1 MSRKILLSLLM
12 IVFFAGVSWAQT
24 VSISAG
30 TTYTQNFDSLGTTAT
45 ATLPYGWK
53 ADKLTTIRT
62 VGTYSSAV
70 TATTV
75 VGGASMATGAS
86 NGIYNFGAGTTSAG
100 GSDRAVGGLSSG
112 SASKSVNIY
121 TVLKN
126 DGASNI
132 TSLTIGYKVEKYRM
146 GSNTAGFSIQMYY
159 STDGTNWTSAGAD
172 FLTTIAK
179 DASNSGYATVPG
191 DSVVVSN
198 KTLTVSITAGSSLY
212 LAWNYAV
219 ATGTTT
225 SNAQAI
231 GIDNVSITPVGAL
244 TAPTTQATN
253 VNFSGVGQTG
263 FTVGW
268 TNGDGAG
275 RLVKI
280 NTSNSFT
287 AADGTTYTANSVY
300 GGSGEQAIYDG
311 TGTSVAVTG
320 LDAGTT
326 YYVKVL
332 EYNGSGTGIKYLT
345 ANGTNNPNSQATTAA
360 AGSSASDIIANAAF
374 SAPTNIDYAS
384 YQEAT
389 LTSSS
394 LEVAKFDIRDGGAT
408 TDADNFATTL
418 TNITFSAANSS
429 VLREVGIF
437 DGATKIAEVA
447 AGSTL
452 TFNGL
457 TLAAADGGTK
467 TFSLRASF
475 AASVTDNTQFS
486 FTVSSATAL
495 ATGSLFADANAGG
508 AASSTAADANKIIVT
523 ASKLNFVQ
531 QPTTVAIDATMSP
544 AVTVEAVDALN
555 NRDLD
560 YVTSVSITANGTTL
574 TGSPVSAT
582 TTSGLASFSSLV
594 FTTGAASATL
604 TAASGSLTNATS
616 STFIVQA
623 PMTYTW
629 TGATDAAWSTAT
641 NWSPSRTTALANDA
655 LVFNNG
661 VADSVVVSASQ
672 SVAKLTVTGNTTVK
686 LVSSASI
693 TLTVGGAAGTD
704 LNVDAGSALNL
715 SGSSYA
721 ITLAVPTGGTGS
733 ISGTMLLEGATHKL
747 IPVDSASVSF
757 ENGAVFTQNCA
768 QNIFGSSGN
777 ANAVVFNTGATF
789 IFKTGSNPFALTAPS
804 SRVLFKSGSTYKH
817 QSSSSPSLS
826 NRTYAN
832 FEYDYAGTLT
842 GTGATPLTVEGITV
856 DQGTC
861 NFNLAGGTLIKGNIS
876 VATGATL
883 AFTPTAGN
891 VTFNGTAQQAITNN
905 GTLTFASTANVVLN
919 NSLGLYLNTDAAIL
933 GTLTLTSG
941 ALDVGNAH
949 LILGSAAT
957 IAGTPSASNMIISS
971 GTGSVKKVLTAAVPH
986 SFTFPVGDANGTSDY
1001 SPVTYTLN
1009 SGTFTADTVGIAVSN
1024 TKNSNVSELSDY
1036 LNRYWTLTVN
1046 GVTTPSYDAVFT
1058 YLPAD
1063 VVGTESQLS
1072 GAVYASSAW
1081 TNLGA
1086 VNADAHTFTASAQTV
1101 GGEFTAK
1108 AFISSGDVT
1117 VKVIPQGFY
1126 NASGYLNGI
1135 DTIRVLLANAATP
1148 YAIADSADVVLD
1160 SLTFSATA
1168 TFSTAASG
1176 SYYVV
1181 IKHRN
1186 SVETWSAS
1194 GVAFT
1199 KGSTASYDFTTAAS
1213 QAYGSNEVEVATGVY
1228 GIYSGDC
1235 NQDGYV
1241 DPLDLS
1247 LVDQDSFNY
1256 ISGMALATDVNGD
1269 KYVDPLDLSIVDQNS
1284 FNYVGIQRPSAA
1296 RVISAKERAK
1306 TLPYYQNWLNKKAEK

>member
-30 TTYTQNFDSLGTTAT
+30 NTYTQNFDSLGATAT
-45 ATLPYGWK
+45 AALPYAWK
-53 ADKLTTIRT
+53 ADKLTSIRT

-86 NGIYNFGAGTTSAG
+86 NGIYNFGAGTTSNG
-100 GSDRAVGGLSSG
+100 GSDRAIGGLSS
-112 SASKSVNIY
+112 SSSSKSVNIY
-121 TVLKN
+121 AALKN
-126 DGASNI
+126 DGASDI

-146 GSNTAGFSIQMYY
+146 GSNAAGFSVQMYY
-159 STDGTNWTSAGAD
+159 STDGGTWTSAGAD
-172 FLTTIAK
+172 FLTTFAK
-179 DASNSGYATVPG
+179 DASNSGYSTVPG
-191 DSVVVSN
+191 DSAVISN
-198 KTLTVSITAGSSLY
+198 KTLTVSIAAGSSLY
-212 LAWNYAV
+212 LAWNYSV
-219 ATGTTT
+219 ASSTTT
-225 SNAQAI
+225 SNAQAL
-231 GIDNVSITPVGAL
+231 GIDNVSITPVGSIV
-244 TAPTTQATN
+244 APTTQATN
-253 VNFSGVGQTG
+253 VVFTSVGQTG
-263 FTVGW
+263 FTAGW
-268 TNGDGAG
+268 TNGNGSG

-280 NTSNSFT
+280 NTTNSFT
-287 AADGTTYTANSVY
+287 ATDGTTYTASSTY

-326 YYVKVL
+326 YYVKVF

-360 AGSSASDIIANAAF
+360 SGSSSSDIIANAAF
-374 SAPTNIDYAS
+374 SAPTDIDYTLH
-384 YQEAT
+384 QEAT

-418 TNITFSAANSS
+418 NSITFNIANSS

-437 DGATKIAEVA
+437 DGTTKVAELA

-457 TLAAADGGTK
+457 SLAAADGTSK

-475 AASVTDNTQFS
+475 AAPVTDNTQFS
-486 FTVSSATAL
+486 FTISAA
-495 ATGSLFADANAGG
+495 AANSAGSIFADANAGG
-508 AASSTAADANKIIVT
+508 ATSSTTGNANKVTVT
-523 ASKLNFVQ
+523 ASKLSFVQ
-531 QPTTVAIDATMSP
+531 QPTTVAIDATMTP
-544 AVTVEAVDALN
+544 AVTTEAVDALGS
-555 NRDLD
+555 RDLD
-560 YVTSVSITANGTTL
+560 YVTDISLTANGTTL
-574 TGSPVSAT
+574 TGSPVAAT
-582 TTSGLASFSSLV
+582 PTSGLASFGSLV
-594 FTTGAASATL
+594 FTTGAAAATL
-604 TAASGSLTNATS
+604 TAASGTLTSATS
-616 STFIVQA
+616 SAFIVQA

-661 VADSVVVSASQ
+661 VTDSVVISASQ
-672 SVAKLTVTGNTTVK
+672 SIAKLTVSDNTTVK
-686 LVSSASI
+686 LVSSASV
-693 TLTVGGAAGTD
+693 TLTVGGGAGTD
-704 LNVDAGSALNL
+704 LNVAAGSALNL
-715 SGSSYA
+715 SGSTYA
-721 ITLAVPTGGTGS
+721 ITLAVPAGATGS
-733 ISGTMLLEGATHKL
+733 VSGTMLLEGATHKL
-747 IPVDSASVSF
+747 IPVDSAAVTF
-757 ENGAVFTQNCA
+757 ENGAIFTQNCA
-768 QNIFGSSGN
+768 QNIFSNSGT
-777 ANAVVFNTGATF
+777 ANAVVFSSGAIF
-789 IFKTGSNPFALTAPS
+789 VFKTGSNPFGLSAPN
-804 SRVLFKSGSTYKH
+804 SRVLFKSGSTYRH
-817 QSSSSPSLS
+817 ESSNAPSFS

-832 FEYDYAGTLT
+832 FEYNYSTASTAT
-842 GTGATPLTVEGITV
+842 GSSPLNVEGIIV
-856 DQGTC
+856 DQGTL
-861 NFNLAGGTLIKGNIS
+861 NLNLAGGTVVKGNIS

-883 AFTPTAGN
+883 TFTPTAGN
-891 VTFNGTAQQAITNN
+891 VTFNGTAQQSITNN
-905 GTLTFASTANVVLN
+905 GTLTFASGATVILN
-919 NSLGLYLNTDAAIL
+919 NSLGLYLNSDVAIA

-949 LILGSAAT
+949 LLLGSAAT
-957 IAGTPSASNMIISS
+957 ISGTPSASNMIISS
-971 GTGSVKKVLTAAVPH
+971 GTGSVKKVLTGAVPH

-1024 TKNSNVSELSDY
+1024 TKSSNVSELSNY

-1063 VVGTESQLS
+1063 VVGTEDQLS

-1086 VNADAHTFTASAQTV
+1086 VNAVAHTFTASAQAA

-1108 AFISSGDVT
+1108 AFISSGNVT

-1126 NASGYLNGI
+1126 NAGGYLNAA
-1135 DTIRVLLANAATP
+1135 DTIRVLLANAASP
-1148 YAIADSADVVLD
+1148 YAVVDSADVVLD
-1160 SLTFSATA
+1160 SISFTATA
-1168 TFSTAASG
+1168 TLSNAASG
-1176 SYYVV
+1176 DYYIV

-1186 SVETWSAS
+1186 SVETWSAA
-1194 GVAFT
+1194 GVTFT
-1199 KGSTASYDFTTAAS
+1199 KGSTTNYDFTTAAT
-1213 QAYGSNEVEVATGVY
+1213 QAYGSNEIEVTTGVFA
-1228 GIYSGDC
+1228 IYNGDC

-1247 LVDQDSFNY
+1247 LVDGDSFNY
-1256 ISGMALATDVNGD
+1256 VSGLALTTDVTGD
-1269 KYVDPLDLSIVDQNS
+1269 KYVDPLDLAVVDQNS
-1284 FNYVGIQRPSAA
+1284 YN
-1296 RVISAKERAK
+1296 
-1306 TLPYYQNWLNKKAEK
+1306 